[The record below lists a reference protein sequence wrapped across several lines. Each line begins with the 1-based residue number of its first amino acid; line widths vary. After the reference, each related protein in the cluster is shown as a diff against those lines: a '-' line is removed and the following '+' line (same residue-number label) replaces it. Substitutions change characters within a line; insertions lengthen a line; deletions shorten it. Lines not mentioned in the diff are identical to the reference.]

1 MIELSDL
8 STDIVWVV
16 AYIFARLRD
25 GSLGEKGVRGDGRE
39 MLRGLHPKTH

>member
-16 AYIFARLRD
+16 AYIFAQLRD
-25 GSLGEKGVRGDGRE
+25 GSLGEKGVHGDGRE
-39 MLRGLHPKTH
+39 ILRGVRPKMH